1 MDPTSGYRAIN
12 REVIKI
18 FAHNYPKD
26 YPELEALIHLKKK
39 NLRIKEISVNMQER
53 QGRQSSITH
62 LKSVYYMIKVNLSI
76 LM

>member
-26 YPELEALIHLKKK
+26 YPEPDLKGVIEDCPPC
-39 NLRIKEISVNMQER
+39 RSCIFTDIS
-53 QGRQSSITH
+53 
-62 LKSVYYMIKVNLSI
+62 
-76 LM
+76 LMRSFFFFK

>member
-26 YPELEALIHLKKK
+26 YPEHVCFVSTFNRAVK
-39 NLRIKEISVNMQER
+39 
-53 QGRQSSITH
+53 
-62 LKSVYYMIKVNLSI
+62 
-76 LM
+76 